1 MAFVTALVAGMLF
14 GLGLVVSRMV
24 DPQRVLGFLDVAG
37 HWNASLA
44 FTMGGAVLVAAPAF
58 LYVRRRGADLAGALV
73 ELPNRFRID
82 RALIGGS
89 ALFGIGWGLS
99 GICPGPGLLLLTGRS
114 SQAAVFVAALI
125 AGSFLQGWLASRWT
139 AAAAGS
145 PAAGSA
151 GRRHDAPPG
160 A

>member
-1 MAFVTALVAGMLF
+1 MAFVTALVAGALF

-37 HWNASLA
+37 HWNPSLA

-58 LYVRRRGADLAGALV
+58 LYVRRRGVDLTGAAV
-73 ELPNRFRID
+73 ALPDRFRID

-99 GICPGPGLLLLTGRS
+99 GICPGPGLVLLTGGSPR
-114 SQAAVFVAALI
+114 AVVFVAALI
-125 AGSFLQGWLASRWT
+125 AGSLLQGWVASR
-139 AAAAGS
+139 
-145 PAAGSA
+145 GSA
-151 GRRHDAPPG
+151 TGWLGRLRHDAPPR